1 MSINRAERPWYEDMP
16 IEPQRYREGK
26 GIPMKKQ
33 KCMNTMSEVW
43 AINRE
48 TRAAKVKRERGIS
61 VLKELVK

>member
-1 MSINRAERPWYEDMP
+1 MNKHNKEQPWWESLP

-33 KCMNTMSEVW
+33 KCMDTMAEIW

-48 TRAAKVKRERGIS
+48 TRAAKVKRERGIA